1 MHISPKQVHLF
12 FELRLSAHNFEGTS
26 QPNSCQIPCSQLYLI
41 LFVFFFL
48 GKGSVFQI
56 FQLFWINRYQMRKIT
71 CYKELHQYKAHFL
84 RTSSCYIIL
93 VEVFPIQFIW
103 TQLGQVKLGLDASTL
118 VSLIWNRVHHTGT
131 WPALSKFSQLQAW
144 EITKLKFFV
153 TNLIQC
159 TKAKKHFWIRR
170 AFFQNYKKRSRT
182 DFRLLGVCRQV
193 FLLSEECLMIQE
205 ILSLIKNN
213 WKQLGTTTGCSQAIT
228 AAMLVS
234 LAYVKYK
241 NLQLC
246 ISNLRFCIYLAP
258 PC

>member
-1 MHISPKQVHLF
+1 M
-12 FELRLSAHNFEGTS
+12 
-26 QPNSCQIPCSQLYLI
+26 QLAI
-41 LFVFFFL
+41 FNFVFVFFL
-48 GKGSVFQI
+48 GKGSIFQI

-159 TKAKKHFWIRR
+159 TNLKSIFGFEGLSFKIIRR
-170 AFFQNYKKRSRT
+170 G
-182 DFRLLGVCRQV
+182 LVLILGFLVCVGR
-193 FLLSEECLMIQE
+193 FSF
-205 ILSLIKNN
+205 SLRN
-213 WKQLGTTTGCSQAIT
+213 A
-228 AAMLVS
+228 
-234 LAYVKYK
+234 
-241 NLQLC
+241 
-246 ISNLRFCIYLAP
+246 
-258 PC
+258 